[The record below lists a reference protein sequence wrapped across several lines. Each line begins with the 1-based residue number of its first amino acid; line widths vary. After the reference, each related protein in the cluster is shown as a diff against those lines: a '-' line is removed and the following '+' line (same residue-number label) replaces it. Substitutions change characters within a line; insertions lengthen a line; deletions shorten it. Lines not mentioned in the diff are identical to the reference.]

1 MLWAQ
6 REGGGLHLTHGLW
19 ERQLKHNPRDFLV
32 MAEHWEALRAT
43 GRWDVTVE
51 SSQGDTSAPS
61 SFRDSEVWGVGLILE
76 TGKADPG

>member
-1 MLWAQ
+1 
-6 REGGGLHLTHGLW
+6 
-19 ERQLKHNPRDFLV
+19 